1 MKNSTAI
8 LIPARGGS
16 KGIKNK
22 NLKNFNKKPLI
33 YWTIKQAIQSKFSS
47 DIYVTSDSNSILN
60 FSKKIGVKTIK
71 RPKNIAKDISSTEEA
86 ILHFLKNSNINYEN
100 IILLQPTSP
109 LRKIKDIDNA
119 FDLFVQKKCKSLF
132 SVSYFSD
139 FTVWKTLKN
148 NIVPFSYNPNK
159 RIIRQKDTKYFIE
172 NGSIYIF
179 KSSIIKKH
187 MNRIDVNNFAIY
199 KMNKLQFFEIDDIE
213 DFKICEH
220 IFKSRLYLKL

>member
-60 FSKKIGVKTIK
+60 FSKKIGIKTIK

-86 ILHFLKNSNINYEN
+86 ILHFLKNSKINYEN

-119 FDLFVQKKCKSLF
+119 FDLFIQNKCKSLF
-132 SVSYFSD
+132 SVSFFSD

-148 NIVPFSYNPNK
+148 KIVPFSYNPNK

-179 KSSIIKKH
+179 KSSIIKKN
-187 MNRIDVNNFAIY
+187 MNRIDVNSFAIY

>member
-60 FSKKIGVKTIK
+60 FSKKIGIKTIK

-86 ILHFLKNSNINYEN
+86 ILHFLKNSKINYEN

-119 FDLFVQKKCKSLF
+119 FDLFIQNKCKSLF
-132 SVSYFSD
+132 SVSFFSD

-148 NIVPFSYNPNK
+148 KIVPFSYNPNK

-179 KSSIIKKH
+179 KSSIIKKN
-187 MNRIDVNNFAIY
+187 MNRIDVNSFAIY
-199 KMNKLQFFEIDDIE
+199 KMNKL
-213 DFKICEH
+213 
-220 IFKSRLYLKL
+220 Y

>member
-60 FSKKIGVKTIK
+60 FSKKIGIKTLK

-86 ILHFLKNSNINYEN
+86 ILHFLKNSKINYEN

-119 FDLFVQKKCKSLF
+119 FDLFIQNKCKSLF
-132 SVSYFSD
+132 SVSFFSD

-148 NIVPFSYNPNK
+148 KIVPFSYNPNK

-179 KSSIIKKH
+179 KSSIIKKN
-187 MNRIDVNNFAIY
+187 MNRIDVNSFAIY

>member
-60 FSKKIGVKTIK
+60 FSKKIGIKTIK
-71 RPKNIAKDISSTEEA
+71 RPKNIAKDIYYTEEA
-86 ILHFLKNSNINYEN
+86 ILHFLKNSKINYEN

-119 FDLFVQKKCKSLF
+119 FDLFIQNKCKSLF
-132 SVSYFSD
+132 SVSFFSD

-148 NIVPFSYNPNK
+148 KIVPFSYNPNK

-179 KSSIIKKH
+179 KSSIIKKN
-187 MNRIDVNNFAIY
+187 MNRIDVNSFAIY

>member
-33 YWTIKQAIQSKFSS
+33 FWTIKQAIQSKFSS

-71 RPKNIAKDISSTEEA
+71 RPKSIAKDISSTEEA
-86 ILHFLKNSNINYEN
+86 ILHFLENPNINYEN

-119 FDLFVQKKCKSLF
+119 FDLFVQKKCNSLF
-132 SVSYFSD
+132 SVSFFSD
-139 FTVWKTLKN
+139 FTVWKALKN

-187 MNRIDVNNFAIY
+187 MNRIDVNSFAIY

>member
-47 DIYVTSDSNSILN
+47 DIYVTTDSNSILK

-71 RPKNIAKDISSTEEA
+71 RPKNIAKDISPTEEA

-119 FDLFVQKKCKSLF
+119 FDLFIKKKCNSLF
-132 SVSYFSD
+132 SVSFFSD
-139 FTVWKTLKN
+139 FTVWKTQKN

-159 RIIRQKDTKYFIE
+159 RIIRQKDTKYYIE

-179 KSSIIKKH
+179 KSSIIKKN
-187 MNRIDVNNFAIY
+187 MNRIDVNSFDIY